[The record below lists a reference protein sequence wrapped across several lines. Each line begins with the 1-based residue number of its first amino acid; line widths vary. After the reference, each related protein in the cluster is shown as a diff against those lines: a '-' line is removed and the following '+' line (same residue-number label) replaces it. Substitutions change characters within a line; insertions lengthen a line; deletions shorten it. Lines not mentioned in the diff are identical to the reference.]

1 MIIRK
6 SPKEIVKMRAA
17 GQIVADTLTKVR
29 KMAQP
34 GVSLKELDAMAEDNI
49 RSQGATPTFKGYHG
63 FPGTLCT
70 SVNEEV
76 VHGIPSGRKLVDG
89 DVISVD
95 CGATLNG
102 YIGDSAITIPIGN
115 VSEAVLKLL
124 DVTEKSLYAAIDAC
138 VIGNRLFDISYA
150 VQSYVEPHGYGLV
163 REYCGHGVGTKLH
176 EQPQI
181 PNLGRP
187 HTGPRLKP
195 GWCIAI
201 EPMVNLGTHEVETLE
216 DEWTVVTR
224 DRMPS
229 AHFEHSVAITAEG
242 PIILTDRTAFESA

>member
-1 MIIRK
+1 MIICK
-6 SPKEIVKMRAA
+6 SSKEIVKMREA
-17 GQIVADTLTKVR
+17 GQVVADTLAKVR
-29 KMAQP
+29 KMARP

-163 REYCGHGVGTKLH
+163 REYCGHGIGTKLH

-181 PNLGRP
+181 PNLGLA
-187 HTGPRLKP
+187 HTGPILKP

-201 EPMVNLGTHEVETLE
+201 EPMVNLGTHEVEVLE

-242 PIILTDRTAFESA
+242 PIILTDRTAFEPV